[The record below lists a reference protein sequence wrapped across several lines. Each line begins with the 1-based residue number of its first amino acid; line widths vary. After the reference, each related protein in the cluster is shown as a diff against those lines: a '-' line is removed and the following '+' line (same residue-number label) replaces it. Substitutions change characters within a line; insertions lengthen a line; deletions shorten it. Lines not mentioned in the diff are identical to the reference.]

1 LIKNG
6 EHVVSKVCMCGGTLR
21 IIVSQD
27 LVVVLLLL
35 LLPYL
40 RREWNVEQFDIGLI
54 GPGGVIILYF
64 HLL

>member
-27 LVVVLLLL
+27 LVVVLP
-35 LLPYL
+35 LPLYL

-54 GPGGVIILYF
+54 GPGRVIILYF
-64 HLL
+64 HSL